1 MAAPKEN
8 SKYGPQDGPR
18 FDGITFHVLIL
29 NLQKV
34 DYSADEEEDPKEDPQ
49 EDPQEEDPQE
59 EDPHEPQEHPKEED
73 PQEHPQKA
81 EKQKPENE
89 NHHSKE
95 KKESL
100 EFIKELKSF
109 APLLLC
115 IVVACLCIWFLFV
128 VIGSKK
134 F

>member
-1 MAAPKEN
+1 
-8 SKYGPQDGPR
+8 
-18 FDGITFHVLIL
+18 
-29 NLQKV
+29 
-34 DYSADEEEDPKEDPQ
+34 
-49 EDPQEEDPQE
+49 
-59 EDPHEPQEHPKEED
+59 
-73 PQEHPQKA
+73 
-81 EKQKPENE
+81 
-89 NHHSKE
+89 
-95 KKESL
+95 L